1 MAYPTPVV
9 TVRPRYEPFMMTRTR
24 LPATAMKIPAP
35 RGTGSRRLTR
45 CTPEGPPARPA
56 DESAAGPGP
65 PGPEG
70 AGPEMVPR
78 SVAAGSVMALPPSR
92 GLRAEPEDLGP
103 EDDDGEEAGVEQD
116 VVVAGAHVAAEH
128 GLGHAD
134 HQAGRHGPARAPE
147 RREPRG
153 DDPDQA
159 ERGPAHIRV
168 AGDRRLD
175 DAEERGQHRG
185 HEEDPPP
192 ELRAVDA
199 DDPRAEHALAAS
211 AGRPPG
217 HRETQV
223 GPQDEPAHDGEAD
236 HEDAGPLH
244 VEVEDMQRRP
254 RPDGRRAVHVRAE
267 HGPGHP
273 FEDEG
278 QAEGVEEH

>member
-1 MAYPTPVV
+1 
-9 TVRPRYEPFMMTRTR
+9 MMTRTR
-24 LPATAMKIPAP
+24 LPTTAIKRPAP

-45 CTPEGPPARPA
+45 CTPERPSARPA
-56 DESAAGPGP
+56 AASTGGPEA

-103 EDDDGEEAGVEQD
+103 EDDDGEEDGVQQD

-128 GLGHAD
+128 GLDHAD
-134 HQAGRHGPARAPE
+134 HQAGRHRATRPPE

-159 ERGPAHIRV
+159 ERWPAHVRV
-168 AGDRRLD
+168 AGDGRLD
-175 DAEERGQHRG
+175 HAEERGQHRG
-185 HEEDPPP
+185 HDEDPPP

-199 DDPRAEHALAAS
+199 DDPRAEHALAAG
-211 AGRPPG
+211 ARRPPG
-217 HRETQV
+217 HGEAQV
-223 GPQDEPAHDGEAD
+223 GPEDEPAHDGEAD

-244 VEVEDMQRRP
+244 VEVENMQRRP
-254 RPDGRRAVHVRAE
+254 
-267 HGPGHP
+267 
-273 FEDEG
+273 
-278 QAEGVEEH
+278 

>member
-1 MAYPTPVV
+1 
-9 TVRPRYEPFMMTRTR
+9 MMTRTR
-24 LPATAMKIPAP
+24 LPATAMKRPAP

-45 CTPEGPPARPA
+45 CTPEGPPATPA
-56 DESAAGPGP
+56 GESAAGPETA
-65 PGPEG
+65 GPEAAG
-70 AGPEMVPR
+70 PDGTGPEMVPR

-92 GLRAEPEDLGP
+92 RLRAEPQDLRP
-103 EDDDGEEAGVEQD
+103 EDDDGEEDGVEQD

-128 GLGHAD
+128 GLDHAD
-134 HQAGRHGPARAPE
+134 DQAGRHGPARPPE
-147 RREPRG
+147 RREPGG

-159 ERGPAHIRV
+159 ERGPAHVRV

-185 HEEDPPP
+185 HDEDPPP

-211 AGRPPG
+211 ARRPPG
-217 HRETQV
+217 HGEAQV
-223 GPQDEPAHDGEAD
+223 GPQDEPAHDREAD

-244 VEVEDMQRRP
+244 VEVENMQRRP
-254 RPDGRRAVHVRAE
+254 RPDRGRAVHVRAE

-273 FEDEG
+273 FE
-278 QAEGVEEH
+278 H